1 MVFIDEFERHVYS
14 ICELSI
20 CASICGEKRERV
32 NVNKYGKKFRKAGA
46 WLQPLVL
53 EARSGAMSKT
63 ITKIFKKHAGLAGD
77 IL

>member
-1 MVFIDEFERHVYS
+1 MVFIHEIERHVFS

-20 CASICGEKRERV
+20 CASVCGEKRERI

-46 WLQPLVL
+46 WFQPLVL

-63 ITKIFKKHAGLAGD
+63 IAKIIKKNAGLAGD